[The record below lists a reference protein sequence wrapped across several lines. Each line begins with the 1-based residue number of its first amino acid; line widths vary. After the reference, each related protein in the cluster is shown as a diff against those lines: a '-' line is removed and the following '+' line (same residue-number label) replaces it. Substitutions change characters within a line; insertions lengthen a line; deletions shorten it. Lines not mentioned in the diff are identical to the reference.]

1 MTWALE
7 SLYFKQAKILR
18 LAFFSSIKMESMSNQ
33 LSIFLSAHDG
43 LLLILGAFSLLA
55 FVATL
60 AIVPWLV
67 ARLPADYFK
76 ARQRSSAL
84 AQRLHPALRIP
95 AIFLK
100 NCLGLLILVLGII
113 MLVIPGQGLLT
124 MLIGILLMDFPG
136 KFRFERWLVQ
146 KKAVLSSINWL
157 RRRKDKGPLLFED
170 S

>member
-1 MTWALE
+1 M
-7 SLYFKQAKILR
+7 
-18 LAFFSSIKMESMSNQ
+18 FSQ
-33 LSIFLSAHDG
+33 LSIFLDANDR
-43 LLLILGAFSLLA
+43 LLLTLGAFSFLA

-67 ARLPADYFK
+67 AHLPANYFK
-76 ARQRSSAL
+76 APQRRSAL

-124 MLIGILLMDFPG
+124 MLIGTLLMDFPG

-146 KKAVLSSINWL
+146 KNAVLSSINWL
-157 RRRKDKGPLLFED
+157 RRREGKAPLLFED
-170 S
+170 

>member
-1 MTWALE
+1 MGSS
-7 SLYFKQAKILR
+7 SLHFKQAKILG
-18 LAFFSSIKMESMSNQ
+18 LALFSSSEMESMSSQ
-33 LSIFLSAHDG
+33 LSIFLNTHDG
-43 LLLILGAFSLLA
+43 PLLILGAFSLLA
-55 FVATL
+55 LVATL
-60 AIVPWLV
+60 AVVPWLV

-76 ARQRSSAL
+76 TRQRSSAL

-136 KFRFERWLVQ
+136 KFKFERWLIQ
-146 KKAVLSSINWL
+146 RKTILRSMNWL
-157 RRRKDKGPLLFED
+157 RARKGKEPLSFRSD
-170 S
+170 

>member
-43 LLLILGAFSLLA
+43 LLLVLGAFSLLA

>member
-1 MTWALE
+1 MLI
-7 SLYFKQAKILR
+7 KILG
-18 LAFFSSIKMESMSNQ
+18 LAFSSSSKMKNMFSQ
-33 LSIFLSAHDG
+33 LSIFFDAHDG

-84 AQRLHPALRIP
+84 AERLHPALLIP

-136 KFRFERWLVQ
+136 KFKFERWLAQ
-146 KKAVLSSINWL
+146 KNAVLSSINWL
-157 RRRKDKGPLLFED
+157 RRRKGKAPLLFD
-170 S
+170 D